1 MDAPPTISFDH
12 VEVKYSDLV
21 YGLRGVTLDVQRGE
35 FVFLVGQTGAGK
47 STVLK
52 VVTREARH
60 TAGRASLNGRDLSR
74 VREGEVP
81 KLRRQMGIIPQDFAL
96 LPNKRVWENVGYAM
110 RAVGATRQEVRRLVP
125 ELLDKVS
132 IGHRADAFPSELSGG
147 EQQRVAIARA
157 LINDPPLLLA
167 DEPTGNLDFAHS
179 MEIMELLLQLNLK
192 GATVVV
198 ATHDIPVVE
207 RLGKRIVTFAHGKII
222 EDTGSHAPQPEL
234 EFPPARAEE
243 PEPEPGG
250 LAESAPTEPEIP
262 PLTKEEMLLEAE
274 GLYGL
279 SEEEAED
286 A

>member
-1 MDAPPTISFDH
+1 MEATPTISFEN

-21 YGLRGVTLDVQRGE
+21 YGLRGVTLRVQRGE

-52 VVTREARH
+52 VVTREVRH
-60 TAGRASLNGRDLSR
+60 TSGRAVLNGRELNR
-74 VREGEVP
+74 IREGEIS

-110 RAVGATRQEVRRLVP
+110 RAVGATRQDVRRLVP

-157 LINDPPLLLA
+157 LINNPPLLLA
-167 DEPTGNLDFAHS
+167 DEPTGNLDFEHS
-179 MEIMELLLQLNLK
+179 MEIMELLLDLNLK

-207 RLGKRIVTFAHGKII
+207 RLGKRIVTLQGGKVVDDSG
-222 EDTGSHAPQPEL
+222 ESHNAELREISQQEMEQIVDASQEL
-234 EFPPARAEE
+234 ELPVPA
-243 PEPEPGG
+243 
-250 LAESAPTEPEIP
+250 
-262 PLTKEEMLLEAE
+262 PLTKEEMLKDAE
-274 GLYGL
+274 NYFDDID
-279 SEEEAED
+279 ED
-286 A
+286 SLDA

>member
-1 MDAPPTISFDH
+1 MEATPTISFEN

-21 YGLRGVTLDVQRGE
+21 YGLRGVTLRVRKGE

-52 VVTREARH
+52 VVTREVRH
-60 TAGRASLNGRDLSR
+60 TSGQAVLNGRDLSKI
-74 VREGEVP
+74 REGEVS

-110 RAVGATRQEVRRLVP
+110 RAVGATRQDVRRLVP

-132 IGHRADAFPSELSGG
+132 IGHRADAFPGELSGG

-157 LINDPPLLLA
+157 LINNPPLLLA
-167 DEPTGNLDFAHS
+167 DEPTGNLDFEHS

-207 RLGKRIVTFAHGKII
+207 RLGKRIVTLQGGKVVGDSDKAMATVAKSAEAQESEQHI
-222 EDTGSHAPQPEL
+222 ETPL
-234 EFPPARAEE
+234 E
-243 PEPEPGG
+243 PEPPG
-250 LAESAPTEPEIP
+250 PV
-262 PLTKEEMLLEAE
+262 PLTKEEMLQD
-274 GLYGL
+274 
-279 SEEEAED
+279 AED
-286 A
+286 YFDDLDEESDDA